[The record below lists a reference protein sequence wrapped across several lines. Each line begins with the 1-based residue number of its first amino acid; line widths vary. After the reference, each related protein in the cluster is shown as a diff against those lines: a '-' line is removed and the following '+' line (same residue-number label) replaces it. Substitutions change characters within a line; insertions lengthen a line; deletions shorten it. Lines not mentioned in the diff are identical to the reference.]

1 MGEEKVLVI
10 DGEES
15 TCNLIKS
22 ALGARGFQ
30 VRVAQAAKVGL
41 QLYNEEPSNLVF
53 VDLDIPDMDARY
65 LIRELKR
72 QDGNIG
78 IVILSYPDKANLVQ
92 ESTDLGAADFLY
104 KPLKSDEI
112 HFKARHALDYA
123 KFVSNNIR
131 SQRGIEERNLSLQKQ
146 NLLLAKRI
154 EESTKNLTRLYED
167 LKETYMRTIKALAHA
182 IDARDHYTYAH
193 SDNVMRY
200 SEMIARQMN
209 VDMSYVEDIKDACQ
223 LHDLGKI
230 GVHDSILSKPGALT
244 QEEFAEIRLHS
255 QKGAQILEPL
265 RFLDN
270 VIAIVKHHHERWDGK
285 GYPSGLKG
293 EDIPLGSRIMAVADS
308 YDAMISARPYRKV
321 GLSQKEAIEEITKNR
336 GIQFDSKVVD
346 AFLKIVDKI

>member
-1 MGEEKVLVI
+1 
-10 DGEES
+10 
-15 TCNLIKS
+15 
-22 ALGARGFQ
+22 
-30 VRVAQAAKVGL
+30 
-41 QLYNEEPSNLVF
+41 Y
-53 VDLDIPDMDARY
+53 
-65 LIRELKR
+65 
-72 QDGNIG
+72 
-78 IVILSYPDKANLVQ
+78 
-92 ESTDLGAADFLY
+92 LY
-104 KPLKSDEI
+104 KPLKSDEV

-131 SQRGIEERNLSLQKQ
+131 SQRGVEERNLSLQKQ

-193 SDNVMRY
+193 SDNVTRY
-200 SEMIARQMN
+200 AEMIARYMN
-209 VDMSYVEDIKDACQ
+209 VDMSYVEDLKDACQ

-285 GYPSGLKG
+285 GYPSGLNG

-308 YDAMISARPYRKV
+308 YDAMVSARPYRKV
-321 GLSQKEAIEEITKNR
+321 GLSQKEAIDEITKNR
-336 GIQFDSKVVD
+336 GIQFDPKVVD